1 MHDKG
6 SNLRPNGDEK
16 IGICLGLQCAAIEFA
31 RNVCGIKGA
40 DSTEFCKD
48 LKDEQQ
54 VSSIFIIY
62 FRKKLLFVRLLLICQ
77 NMQVRAFK
85 H

>member
-48 LKDEQQ
+48 LKTKQQ
-54 VSSIFIIY
+54 VSYTFTW
-62 FRKKLLFVRLLLICQ
+62 
-77 NMQVRAFK
+77 
-85 H
+85 

>member
-1 MHDKG
+1 MHDNG
-6 SNLRPNGDEK
+6 LNLKPNGDEN

-48 LKDEQQ
+48 LKSKQQ
-54 VSSIFIIY
+54 VSSTFIIH
-62 FRKKLLFVRLLLICQ
+62 FRQKLLIIC
-77 NMQVRAFK
+77 
-85 H
+85 